1 MALTINTNTMSL
13 NAQRNLTT
21 SQMSL
26 ATSLQRLSSG
36 LRINSAKDDA
46 AGLAIASRM
55 GTQISGLTV
64 AQRNANDAISLS
76 QTSEGA
82 LQEVTNNLQRIRE
95 LAVQAANASNS
106 DSDRA
111 ALNNEVQQRLA
122 VLDQIAST
130 TSYNGQ
136 NVLDGSFGSA
146 TFQVGANVGNTVSL
160 NLSTSMRTADIGKIA
175 DWVSGAAYNPSLP
188 AGQQGAGVGSTA
200 LASGNLTIALG
211 SGAAQSIKGAVAG
224 SLPGQDAA
232 SAWAVAQ
239 AINGSSVDG
248 LTATANTTA
257 VVAFTAIAAGSSYSL
272 SINNTTIFSAGASAL
287 SGDDVASAIN
297 ANSNTTGVTAA
308 YNGST
313 GRMTLTTADGR
324 NINVLQNAGTGFTT
338 TGLGN
343 PVANVAANPGSPA
356 IPAQN
361 GNPAVPA
368 VPATPAVINNNTAN
382 AGKTIVDG
390 TATTLTGSVHL
401 TAASAITLG
410 GSGVANA
417 GFTAG
422 TLALGT
428 TGVNTASVAT
438 VAGANTTIS
447 MVDAALNQV
456 NSLRSSLGAIES
468 SFESLVSSMAVTT
481 ENLSTAQ
488 GRIQDADFA
497 AETANLSKA
506 QILQQAGTAILA
518 QANSIPQNVLKLLQ

>member
-1 MALTINTNTMSL
+1 MALTINTNAMSL
-13 NAQRNLTT
+13 EAQRNLTT
-21 SQMSL
+21 SQSSL

-64 AQRNANDAISLS
+64 AQQNANDAISLA

-106 DSDRA
+106 ASDRA
-111 ALNNEVQQRLA
+111 ALNDEVQQRLA

-136 NVLDGSFGSA
+136 HVLDGSFGAA
-146 TFQVGANVGNTVSL
+146 TFQVGANVGDTVSL
-160 NLSTSMRTADIGKIA
+160 NLSTSMRTADIGKVA
-175 DWVSGAAYNPSLP
+175 DWVGNSAYDASM
-188 AGQQGAGVGSTA
+188 AVGQQGAGVDSTTA
-200 LASGNLTIALG
+200 LTSGALTIAIG
-211 SGAAQSIKGAVAG
+211 NGDAVSVKGAVAG
-224 SLPGQDAA
+224 NSEGQDAA
-232 SAWAVAQ
+232 SAYAVAQ
-239 AINGSSVDG
+239 AINGSSIDG

-257 VVAFTAIAAGSSYSL
+257 VVAWTDVAAASGYSL
-272 SINNTTIFSAGASAL
+272 SVNGTSVFSASTDAIT
-287 SGDDVASAIN
+287 GDQAAAAIN
-297 ANSNTTGVTAA
+297 ANSNTTGVTATFD
-308 YNGST
+308 GST
-313 GRMTLTTADGR
+313 GNMTLTAADGR
-324 NINVLQNAGTGFTT
+324 NVTLEQTNSGSTGLTAPAAETVPAAGTTAATPGNNTVNAG
-338 TGLGN
+338 
-343 PVANVAANPGSPA
+343 
-356 IPAQN
+356 Q
-361 GNPAVPA
+361 
-368 VPATPAVINNNTAN
+368 
-382 AGKTIVDG
+382 TIAEDG
-390 TATTLTGSVHL
+390 TAVTFTGSVHL
-401 TAASAITLG
+401 TAADTITVG
-410 GSGVANA
+410 GTGAAAA

-428 TGVNTASVAT
+428 NGVGTASVDT

-447 MVDAALNQV
+447 MADAALAQV

-468 SFESLVSSMAVTT
+468 SFESLVSSMSVTS

-497 AETANLSKA
+497 AETANLSRA